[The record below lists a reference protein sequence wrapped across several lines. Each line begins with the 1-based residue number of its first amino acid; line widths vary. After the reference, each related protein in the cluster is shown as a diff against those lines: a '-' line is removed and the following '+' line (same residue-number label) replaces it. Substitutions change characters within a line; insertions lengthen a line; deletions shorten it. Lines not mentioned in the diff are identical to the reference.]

1 MLSLPVEWRERASS
15 ITAVVKR
22 VVCVLGCIVAC
33 PRGVSAADPNR
44 IELRWSADDEC
55 SSAQDVLNAVA
66 AQRGDDFDSQTRIR
80 AQGELRALDG
90 GEYDLS
96 LSYTTTSGARDERQI
111 HGESCAAVTK
121 AAALVL
127 ALALDPGRA
136 ELPERPPPLTPLQ
149 PSAAAAKSDMFVGL
163 LAVLDTPILG
173 EPAFGGGLRLGWR
186 FGPLELSA
194 SFQLFSP
201 AEREAA
207 DVTMRLTL
215 WSVDVGACYLAR
227 MDGWSVGPCGRF
239 EVGRLAGTPRG
250 AVDEASSGS
259 ARMQAAT
266 LGGALRVQLSS
277 PVWLGLD
284 AAFEWVARRPQ
295 FDVTGAP
302 DTIAHSRVF
311 GARLTAGPM
320 LVF

>member
-1 MLSLPVEWRERASS
+1 MLSAPVEWRERAFSV
-15 ITAVVKR
+15 TAVVKR
-22 VVCVLGCIVAC
+22 VVCVLGCVVAF
-33 PRGVSAADPNR
+33 PRAASAAGQNR

-55 SSAQDVLNAVA
+55 SSAEDVLNAVA
-66 AQRGDDFDSQTRIR
+66 AQRGEDLDSETRIR
-80 AQGELRALDG
+80 AQGELRALEG
-90 GEYDLS
+90 GEYDLW

-111 HGESCAAVTK
+111 HGESCAAVTN

-127 ALALDPGRA
+127 ALALDPGRG
-136 ELPERPPPLTPLQ
+136 ESPERPPPLTPLQ
-149 PSAAAAKSDMFVGL
+149 PSAAEANSDMFVGL
-163 LAVLDTPILG
+163 LAVFDTPILG
-173 EPAFGGGLRLGWR
+173 EPAFGGGLRVGWR
-186 FGPLELSA
+186 IGPLELSA
-194 SFQLFSP
+194 SFQLFAP

-239 EVGRLAGTPRG
+239 ELGRLAGTPRG
-250 AVDEASSGS
+250 PLVEASSGS
-259 ARMQAAT
+259 ARMQAAM

-277 PVWLGLD
+277 PLWLGLD

-295 FDVTGAP
+295 FDVTGAS
-302 DTIAHSRVF
+302 DTIAHSRLF
-311 GARLTAGPM
+311 GARLTVGPM